1 MGIFVPYLR
10 KHGNVSSG
18 GKVQIVHLTI
28 STFTEGQINK
38 RQMISTEYLK
48 DENFHFE
55 PLQLTQKNK
64 GLFIIEQINQI
75 VYVQLNF
82 LSLY

>member
-55 PLQLTQKNK
+55 PLQLTQKKQRTLYNWTDQPNS
-64 GLFIIEQINQI
+64 LCSIE
-75 VYVQLNF
+75 F
-82 LSLY
+82 S